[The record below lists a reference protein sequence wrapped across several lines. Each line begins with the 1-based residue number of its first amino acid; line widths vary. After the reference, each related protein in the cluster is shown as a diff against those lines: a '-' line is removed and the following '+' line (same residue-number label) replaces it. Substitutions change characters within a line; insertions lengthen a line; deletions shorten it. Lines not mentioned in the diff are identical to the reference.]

1 MRALVPIK
9 LLTGAKQRLGGVL
22 TPEQRRGLTLAMA
35 ADVLSAVA
43 ACDGIDSA
51 LIISRNDEA
60 DELAATFGFER
71 YRESEEC
78 NLPGALTEAIHCL
91 APQDQAAGVL
101 ILPAD
106 LPLLLPTDL
115 ACIVKKH
122 EHLASVG
129 AACTLVADQALV
141 GTNALA
147 LTPADGM
154 TLIFDGASYR
164 PHLKEAI
171 SRGLLAQ
178 TLSLGNLALDID
190 TPQDLARLRA
200 LRPDSHAGRFLASS
214 APQSS

>member
-51 LIISRNDEA
+51 LIISRNEEA
-60 DELAATFGFER
+60 DELAAPFGFGR
-71 YRESEEC
+71 HRESEQC
-78 NLPGALTEAIHCL
+78 NLPGALTEAIQAL
-91 APQDQAAGVL
+91 APQERAAGVL

-115 ACIVKKH
+115 ACIVKRHKD
-122 EHLASVG
+122 LTTAG
-129 AACTLVADQALV
+129 AACTLVADQALI

-147 LTPADGM
+147 VTPADGM
-154 TLIFDGASYR
+154 TLIFDGSSYR

-171 SRGLLAQ
+171 SQGLLTQ

-190 TPQDLARLRA
+190 TPEDLARLRA
-200 LRPDSHAGRFLASS
+200 LRPDSHAGRFLAAS